1 MTYRVIIKTSY
12 VSAVFEFS
20 NMADAGNF
28 ANVAAE
34 HAIAANEHSM
44 PEIRIEI
51 KRDEEETENDE

>member
-12 VSAVFEFS
+12 ISAVFEFS
-20 NMADAGNF
+20 NMAYAGNF

-34 HAIAANEHSM
+34 HAIAANEYGM

-51 KRDEEETENDE
+51 KRDEEEAENDE